1 MFTVSM
7 EGLDLTFLLNTLSIS
22 AYDFHKILGIYV
34 ATSCKSSAESKRLF
48 QRIEASIILKLSWE
62 TPKNGVDSPLT
73 IQILASLEKK
83 TWPVSALSM
92 EAINEISL
100 VTQQQPP
107 PQQPQPSSSDDSAG
121 KS

>member
-7 EGLDLTFLLNTLSIS
+7 EGLDLTFLLNTLTIS

-62 TPKNGVDSPLT
+62 TPKNSIDSPLT

-107 PQQPQPSSSDDSAG
+107 QQPLPSCSDDSAG
-121 KS
+121 ES